1 MASKSSTSKKSS
13 KKDTPKPIRREV
25 GGAVCLFAAVFTF
38 IGYFKDGYWLI
49 DALSLFVFKGLFGWG
64 FWIVPPVLLAASYV
78 LFFHHGK
85 PVGARLAALF
95 CMPLILGAIV
105 HMIRCGSEYAMQY
118 TRALEYYS
126 TGMALESGGL
136 ISSYVSELLR
146 QAVSPYGALPLLIF
160 LFLFC
165 VIIAGR
171 ISMKELLT
179 PRPRVAY
186 EPEPEPAPQ
195 PVRSKAQPRAEQPA
209 LPAIFAA
216 PEKPSRRRSAPQPID
231 IPLDEP
237 ESVAEELP
245 PVYAEPEKPVKNTR
259 RRRKKDEAVEEPAAP
274 AEDIPPMPL
283 GYAAM
288 GKLVAAG
295 AADEL
300 LSELSAEAADDTI
313 APEYPEV
320 VDLLPPLEDE
330 PPAKISKKDVRKAT
344 REVAREIEELN
355 EERPETYVYP
365 PLDLLNLGDGGRID
379 GREEAK
385 LNRERLEATLKSF
398 GIRAGITGITRGPSV
413 TRYDL
418 ELEAGLRLTKLTNLA
433 GDLALSLGV
442 SSVRIAPIP
451 GRVATVGVEVPN
463 KLISTVYLREVVASD
478 TFQKAPST
486 LTFAIGKDI
495 SGNCITGNISKLP
508 HMLIAGTT
516 GSGKSVCMNSLIL
529 SLLYKSSP
537 DEVRLIMIDPKMV
550 ELGIYN
556 GIPHLY
562 IPVVTDPKKAA
573 GSLQWSVVEM
583 MKRYRLF
590 S

>member
-1 MASKSSTSKKSS
+1 MASKSTTSKKSN
-13 KKDTPKPIRREV
+13 KKDAPKPIRREV

-78 LFFHHGK
+78 LFFHRGK

-95 CMPLILGAIV
+95 FMPLILGAIV

-118 TRALEYYS
+118 TRALDYYS
-126 TGMALESGGL
+126 TGMAMQSGGL

-160 LFLFC
+160 LFIFC
-165 VIIAGR
+165 IIIAGR

-179 PRPRVAY
+179 SRPRVAY
-186 EPEPEPAPQ
+186 EPEPEPDPIPQ
-195 PVRSKAQPRAEQPA
+195 PTRGKKQTREEQLA
-209 LPAIFAA
+209 LPAIFAP
-216 PEKPSRRRSAPQPID
+216 PEKNTRRRNAPQPID

-237 ESVAEELP
+237 ESAAEELP
-245 PVYAEPEKPVKNTR
+245 PVYAEPEKPAKTS
-259 RRRKKDEAVEEPAAP
+259 RRRKKKEEPVEEPTAP
-274 AEDIPPMPL
+274 AEDIPPMPR

-300 LSELSAEAADDTI
+300 LNELSAEAADDTI

-330 PPAKISKKDVRKAT
+330 PPAKISKKEVRKAT
-344 REVAREIEELN
+344 REVAKEIEELN

-365 PLDLLNLGDGGRID
+365 PLNLLNEPDSGRID

-385 LNRERLEATLKSF
+385 LNRERLEATLRSF
-398 GIRAGITGITRGPSV
+398 GIRANITGITRGPSV

-433 GDLALSLGV
+433 SDLALSLGV
-442 SSVRIAPIP
+442 ANVRIAPIP
-451 GRVATVGVEVPN
+451 GRVSTVGVEVPN
-463 KLISTVYLREVVASD
+463 KLVSTVVLREVVASE
-478 TFQKAPST
+478 TFQKAPSA

-495 SGNCITGNISKLP
+495 SGSCITGNIAKLP
-508 HMLIAGTT
+508 I
-516 GSGKSVCMNSLIL
+516 C
-529 SLLYKSSP
+529 
-537 DEVRLIMIDPKMV
+537 
-550 ELGIYN
+550 
-556 GIPHLY
+556 
-562 IPVVTDPKKAA
+562 
-573 GSLQWSVVEM
+573 SLQAPPAAVSPSV
-583 MKRYRLF
+583 
-590 S
+590 